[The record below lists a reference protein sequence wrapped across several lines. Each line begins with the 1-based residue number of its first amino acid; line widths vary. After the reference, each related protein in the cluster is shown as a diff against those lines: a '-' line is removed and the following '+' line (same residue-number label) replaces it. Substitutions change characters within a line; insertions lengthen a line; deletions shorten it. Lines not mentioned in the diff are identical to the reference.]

1 MKEYCHGK
9 DIVAPNNQALQDAL
23 KADENPY

>member
-9 DIVAPNNQALQDAL
+9 DVVAPNNQALQDAL
-23 KADENPY
+23 KGDDNPY